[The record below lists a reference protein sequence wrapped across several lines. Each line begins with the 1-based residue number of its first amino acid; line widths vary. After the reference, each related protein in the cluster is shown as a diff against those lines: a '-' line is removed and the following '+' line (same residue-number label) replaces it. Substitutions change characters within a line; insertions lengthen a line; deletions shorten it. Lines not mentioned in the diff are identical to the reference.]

1 LSSSDFPVGYV
12 LAVAMYTSEDDLA
25 GSQPSTLDER
35 HPELASHLIRS
46 DYFNDEVPRSTVLRE
61 PSDGSHE

>member
-1 LSSSDFPVGYV
+1 
-12 LAVAMYTSEDDLA
+12 MYTSEDDLA